1 MTSALSTSATEL
13 VPEPRQCMAISPHT
27 PEQLFE
33 IGDRFVAVDVA
44 HDFRRLRMCSAVG
57 VRAVFTAALAALRT
71 GNTGEIR
78 RVSVTEYWQR
88 GVLTPIPS
96 MPTVAVLRPPEST
109 ASTPKAVR
117 SRRRSCAGS
126 PAPESSPAPSRC
138 TCPAATSAASY
149 QLAREMS
156 AVVPATSPTTTTP
169 IRPQHH
175 RSAGCFTY
183 TRLRFGR
190 TGMEQEARHVQLS
203 ARSSLALDSW
213 SSACVGAAI
222 WWKRGCS
229 SSNV

>member
-1 MTSALSTSATEL
+1 MHGVFDGHQQMTSALSTSATEL

-96 MPTVAVLRPPEST
+96 MPTVAVLRPPD
-109 ASTPKAVR
+109 R
-117 SRRRSCAGS
+117 RRRHRRRSGPAAGPAPGRRHPNLRPHRAAAPARRRHPPHRINS
-126 PAPESSPAPSRC
+126 PAKCPQSSRQRARQRRHQYAPNITDRPVVSPILACDLGAPVWSRKRG
-138 TCPAATSAASY
+138 TAIERP
-149 QLAREMS
+149 
-156 AVVPATSPTTTTP
+156 VVP
-169 IRPQHH
+169 
-175 RSAGCFTY
+175 
-183 TRLRFGR
+183 RLG
-190 TGMEQEARHVQLS
+190 
-203 ARSSLALDSW
+203 
-213 SSACVGAAI
+213 
-222 WWKRGCS
+222 
-229 SSNV
+229 